1 MDQNELLT
9 FVKKI
14 RRDLHEI
21 PELGF
26 DLPKT
31 SHYVRE
37 VLVSL
42 SYDPI
47 PVAQT
52 GWVVH
57 IEGEV
62 EEAVAFR
69 ADMDGLPVHEETN
82 VDYLSKH
89 PGRMHACG
97 HDGHMAMLLGFAKL
111 LKEMEKPYY
120 SVVLLFQ
127 PAEEGPGGAKVVLNE
142 GILQRLKVKRIY
154 GFHLYPGLSEG
165 TFGLCSGPFMARN
178 GEFDVEILG
187 KSAHAGL
194 PQEGLDALL
203 AGSAILNGV
212 SEIRTKRIAP
222 LSPGIIH
229 IGKFTG
235 GTARNIV
242 AGSALLEGTIRAFD
256 KGAYEEMKEG
266 LRRLVDGIAY
276 ISSCKITLT
285 IRDFYPEVRNSPRL
299 VKEVCKLL
307 KEEEYSILSPLMLAE
322 DFSFYQEEIDG
333 VFMFLGTGN
342 DALGYSHSLHHESF
356 NFREEVLLK
365 GIALYE
371 KILFR

>member
-1 MDQNELLT
+1 MLT

-26 DLPKT
+26 ELPKT
-31 SHYVRE
+31 SRYVKE
-37 VLVSL
+37 VLLSL

-97 HDGHMAMLLGFAKL
+97 HDGHMAMLLGFAKF

-127 PAEEGPGGAKVVLNE
+127 PAEEGPGGAKVVLEE

-165 TFGLCSGPFMARN
+165 IFGLCGGPFMARN

-203 AGSAILNGV
+203 AGSSIINGV

-222 LSPGIIH
+222 LSSGIIH

-322 DFSFYQEEIDG
+322 DFSFYQE
-333 VFMFLGTGN
+333 
-342 DALGYSHSLHHESF
+342 AL
-356 NFREEVLLK
+356 
-365 GIALYE
+365 
-371 KILFR
+371 